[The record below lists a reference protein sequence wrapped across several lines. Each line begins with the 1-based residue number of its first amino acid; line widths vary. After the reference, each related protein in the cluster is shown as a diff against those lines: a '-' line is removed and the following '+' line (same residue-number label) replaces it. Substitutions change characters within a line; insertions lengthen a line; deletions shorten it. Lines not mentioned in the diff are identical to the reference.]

1 MEISRKTVIIIF
13 CAGLA
18 LIGVG
23 FVFVYALDSDRCLAR
38 SWEGFIA
45 DIEDR
50 NASATA
56 GYLDGDYS
64 DSWGYTQQTL
74 SSDLRRMMPAFSR
87 LTLTLS
93 DVTIDRSGAR
103 AVISARVGM
112 TAGGYGYV
120 TDAARQING
129 LKEPFVLHWKRDG
142 LLPWKW
148 KVVRIEQAEFD
159 ARRYGAG
166 RSSPLSWPF

>member
-1 MEISRKTVIIIF
+1 MEISRKTVVIIF

-23 FVFVYALDSDRCLAR
+23 FMAVYALDSDRRLAR

-50 NASATA
+50 NASSVA
-56 GYLDGDYS
+56 GYLAEDYS
-64 DSWGYTQQTL
+64 DSWGYTRQTL
-74 SSDLRRMMPAFSR
+74 SSDLRRMMPAFSH
-87 LTLTLS
+87 LALTLS
-93 DVTIDRSGAR
+93 DVTIDRHGSQ
-103 AVISARVGM
+103 AVISAKVSM

-120 TDAARQING
+120 SDAMRQING
-129 LKEPFVLHWKRDG
+129 LKGPFVLHWKRDG

-148 KVVRIEQAEFD
+148 EVVRIEQAEFD

-166 RSSPLSWPF
+166 RSHPLSWPF